1 MTFPFEPIRVS
12 DRDLSARTY
21 ADVQV
26 LFILPKSALHVS
38 LRVRDGITW
47 MNVPIDLKLANV
59 NSLRR
64 QAVLL
69 FFEHEPAVWLIIFW
83 LLE

>member
-1 MTFPFEPIRVS
+1 
-12 DRDLSARTY
+12 
-21 ADVQV
+21 
-26 LFILPKSALHVS
+26 
-38 LRVRDGITW
+38 

-69 FFEHEPAVWLIIFW
+69 FFEHEPAVWLIIFR